1 MNKIYNIVINNEP
14 KKGLVNLNINEISN
28 IANYSAE
35 VLIFEELNKIKY
47 EISNNVLSMLIEKL
61 RPGSGVLIL
70 DILDTNSLFSSY
82 INKIIHT
89 KNMSD
94 IISNIS
100 SVYGVIDI
108 KEYVKQFGASLTILK
123 IEKNTNNHTLRITI
137 QRNTV

>member
-61 RPGSGVLIL
+61 RPGSGILIL